1 MPLYIVPAWLET
13 CAKLD
18 IVKIKMSRQL
28 TKQLQTSSLRSRFN
42 QVSKLGCQSQLP
54 LLTHYRTERNTRSPA
69 NSDSFYLQTT
79 RQFSTQRRL
88 RQDSCLLQSNQFRVP
103 SRTSQLQVRGYAAGG
118 TPGSQGMQFQQE
130 EAEQNPLEK
139 YGTDLTKLAKDGK
152 LDPVIGRD
160 KEINRTIQILSR
172 RTKNNPALI
181 GLAGTGKTAILEG
194 LAQQIVKGQVPESMK
209 DKRVVA
215 LDLGSLISGAKFRGE
230 FEERL
235 KAVLKEVEKE
245 HGNVVLFIDELH
257 ILLGLGKS
265 EGSVDASNL
274 LKPALARGQ
283 LQCCG
288 ATTLDEYRKYIEKDA
303 ALARRFQPVHVKE
316 PSVQDAI
323 SILRGLKERYEVHHG
338 VRIADAAL
346 VSAATYS
353 HRYITDRY
361 LPDKAIDLVDEA
373 CSALR
378 LQHESKPDAIRE
390 LDRAI
395 MTIQIELESLKK
407 EDDEISIER
416 RGKLEEDLKLK
427 QEEVNRLTEI
437 WESEKG
443 AIEEVKRAKSEL
455 EQARISLEIAQ
466 RQGDFAR
473 ASELQY
479 SVIPKLQERLPKQ
492 ESTKETD
499 ENSLLHECVTSR
511 DIARVV
517 SRMTGIPTDSLVKG
531 EKDKLLLMEDSLK
544 QRVVGQDEAI
554 KAVSDA
560 VHLQRAGL
568 TNEKRPVG
576 SFMFLGPTGT
586 GKTELTK
593 ALAEFLFD
601 DESAVVRFDMSEFQE
616 RHTVSRLIGSPPGYV
631 GYDESG
637 QLTEAVRRKPYAVVL
652 FDEFEKAHPDI
663 SKLLLQVLDEGQLTD
678 AQGHKVNFRNT
689 IIVMTSNIGQDIL
702 VSDTSADET
711 GHVSKKTREKVIDAM
726 RAHYAPEFVN
736 RLDDVVVFNRLSKSA
751 LSSIV
756 EIRLKEVQ
764 DRLATRRIQL
774 EVDDKAKKWLV
785 DRGYDPVYGAR
796 PLNRLI
802 QKELLNPLAMQLLRG
817 EVLEH
822 ETVDVTVN
830 DKDALYVKP
839 NHEGE

>member
-1 MPLYIVPAWLET
+1 MN
-13 CAKLD
+13 
-18 IVKIKMSRQL
+18 
-28 TKQLQTSSLRSRFN
+28 KQLGGKLLLQQTAARRLVANGNRNQYMAASLVN
-42 QVSKLGCQSQLP
+42 C
-54 LLTHYRTERNTRSPA
+54 
-69 NSDSFYLQTT
+69 T
-79 RQFSTQRRL
+79 RQAAQRNITTLTQSFSSVP
-88 RQDSCLLQSNQFRVP
+88 RQQCSSSVLNRGVIRMSLGV
-103 SRTSQLQVRGYAAGG
+103 RTYAGG
-118 TPGSQGMQFQQE
+118 TPGSQGMKFQEQE
-130 EAEQNPLEK
+130 EEQNALEK

-181 GLAGTGKTAILEG
+181 GLAGTGKTAIMEG
-194 LAQQIVKGQVPESMK
+194 LAQQIVKGQVPDSMK

-235 KAVLKEVEKE
+235 KDVLKEVEKE
-245 HGNVVLFIDELH
+245 HGNVVLFVDEMH
-257 ILLGLGKS
+257 ILLGLGKG

-303 ALARRFQPVHVKE
+303 ALARRFQAVHVKE
-316 PSVQDAI
+316 PSVQDAV

-338 VRIADAAL
+338 VRIADTAL
-346 VSAATYS
+346 VSAVTYS
-353 HRYITDRY
+353 HRYITDRF

-407 EDDEISIER
+407 EDDELSIER
-416 RGKLEEDLKLK
+416 RKQLEASLKTK
-427 QEEVNRLTEI
+427 QEEAERLTAV
-437 WESEKG
+437 WDSEKG
-443 AIEEVKRAKSEL
+443 AIEEIKRAKSDL
-455 EQARISLEIAQ
+455 EQARINLEIAQ
-466 RQGDFAR
+466 RQGDFAK

-492 ESTKETD
+492 ETAPTD
-499 ENSLLHECVTSR
+499 ENSLLHECVTSA

-531 EKDKLLLMEDSLK
+531 EKDKLLLMESSLK

-593 ALAEFLFD
+593 ALAQFLFD

-631 GYDESG
+631 GYEESG

-652 FDEFEKAHPDI
+652 FDEFEKAHPDV

-702 VSDTSADET
+702 VSDRSADET
-711 GHVSKKTREKVIDAM
+711 GHVAPGTRQRVIDAM
-726 RAHYAPEFVN
+726 KEHYAPEFVN
-736 RLDDVVVFNRLSKSA
+736 RLDDIVVFNRLSKHA
-751 LSSIV
+751 LTSIV
-756 EIRLKEVQ
+756 DIRLEEVQ
-764 DRLATRRIQL
+764 ERLVSRRIQL
-774 EVDDKAKKWLV
+774 EVDSAAKTWLV

-817 EVLEH
+817 QVLEH
-822 ETVDVTVN
+822 ETVQVTVDDN
-830 DKDALYVKP
+830 GSLYVKP
-839 NHEGE
+839 NHNVD